1 MKHPSTIAVIASL
14 LGALGMS
21 AHAQKQPSGDAAV
34 MKESSPGKA
43 TIAQTHTIAATVEA
57 VDAAQRQITL
67 KGPKGKVV
75 PLTVGPDV
83 RNLEQVKVGDRVS
96 VRYLEALT
104 LTLKKDGKALPSSD
118 QGFGRRA
125 DKGRRAPRRG
135 GRRAGQG
142 HRRRDRSGHQDGHRH
157 AQRTETGGRSACGRS
172 RAIEADQGRRP
183 DRSRVHAG
191 TGLVRRAR
199 RRQEIADTVVMPG
212 LTRHDIPATSGTGT
226 SPIAEG
232 PSRAG
237 RHRDCRPNNA
247 LLLRCSPAAGR
258 ISPAWKPWR

>member
-1 MKHPSTIAVIASL
+1 MKHPTTIAVIASL
-14 LGALGMS
+14 LGALGMT
-21 AHAQKQPSGDAAV
+21 ANAQKASGDAAV

-43 TIAQTHTIAATVEA
+43 TIAQAQTITATVEA

-83 RNLEQVKVGDRVS
+83 RNLEQVKVGDRVA

-104 LTLKKDGKALPSSD
+104 LTLKKDGKELRSCH

-125 DKGRRAPRRG
+125 GKGRRAPRRG
-135 GRRAGQG
+135 GRRAGHG
-142 HRRRDRSGHQDGHRH
+142 HRRRDRSGRQDGHRH
-157 AQRTETGGRSACGRS
+157 AERTETGGRSPCGRS

-199 RRQEIADTVVMPG
+199 RRGQEIADKCHAG
-212 LTRHDIPATSGTGT
+212 LDPDPCLDAGSARHDSLHHFGNKKVTDSRRPQSCGPPSGL
-226 SPIAEG
+226 SAQ
-232 PSRAG
+232 
-237 RHRDCRPNNA
+237 
-247 LLLRCSPAAGR
+247 
-258 ISPAWKPWR
+258 